1 MMDRF
6 PPLLTN
12 ATLGGTWFTQMG
24 EAAVAHNVS
33 VQLCMAYSRH
43 VLASLASP
51 SITQVRGMSHSP
63 ACHALLLISSR
74 ARTRLTFDL
83 GAGCSPRPRTHAGAR
98 LGRLPRGE

>member
-51 SITQVRGMSHSP
+51 SITQVRGMSLSRMP
-63 ACHALLLISSR
+63 CLTSDLL
-74 ARTRLTFDL
+74 
-83 GAGCSPRPRTHAGAR
+83 PRPHAAYF
-98 LGRLPRGE
+98 